1 MHPAAWE
8 MFQQTNVAYERI
20 GQTVGTA
27 AASAGTHN
35 ADGHYTDPADGHQ
48 YEYTAAVDFRVQDLT
63 DAQIWSLLG
72 DLSVH
77 GFAAF
82 YRSPGHDGWPST
94 EIKHVHA
101 VFCGV
106 PMKETLQRQVMDYL
120 SVPPKDGLA
129 HHHNYLFFAPSKF
142 ARGVM
147 TNLFLPHKTIAGT
160 LPPV

>member
-1 MHPAAWE
+1 M
-8 MFQQTNVAYERI
+8 
-20 GQTVGTA
+20 
-27 AASAGTHN
+27 
-35 ADGHYTDPADGHQ
+35 
-48 YEYTAAVDFRVQDLT
+48 
-63 DAQIWSLLG
+63 
-72 DLSVH
+72 H

-82 YRSPGHDGWPST
+82 YRSPGHDGWPAT
-94 EIKHVHA
+94 EIKHAHA

-129 HHHNYLFFAPSKF
+129 HHHNYSFFAPSKF